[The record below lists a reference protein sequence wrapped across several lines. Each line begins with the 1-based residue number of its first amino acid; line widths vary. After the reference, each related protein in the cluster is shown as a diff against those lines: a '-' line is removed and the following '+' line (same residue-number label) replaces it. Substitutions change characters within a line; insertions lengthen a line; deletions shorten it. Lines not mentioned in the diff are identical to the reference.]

1 MGFFVHITWFLYVAT
16 CFLSIFSNAPYDKVY
31 SDVHIILVRGTH
43 EEVSLEERVEEV
55 REQILTG
62 KALIMFDSKTETTTI
77 IPAEDLAKIQQ
88 QNAEQASE

>member
-1 MGFFVHITWFLYVAT
+1 MLSDDALRGMIEEFVTR
-16 CFLSIFSNAPYDKVY
+16 D
-31 SDVHIILVRGTH
+31 GTDYG
-43 EEVSLEERVEEV
+43 EQEASLEERVEEV

-88 QNAEQASE
+88 QNAEQASD

>member
-1 MGFFVHITWFLYVAT
+1 VIVPANMLSDDALRGMIEEFVTR
-16 CFLSIFSNAPYDKVY
+16 D
-31 SDVHIILVRGTH
+31 GTDYG
-43 EEVSLEERVEEV
+43 EQEVSLEERVEEV

-77 IPAEDLAKIQQ
+77 IPAEDLVKIQQ

>member
-1 MGFFVHITWFLYVAT
+1 MIVPANMLSDDALRGMIEEFVTR
-16 CFLSIFSNAPYDKVY
+16 D
-31 SDVHIILVRGTH
+31 GTDYG
-43 EEVSLEERVEEV
+43 EQEVSLEERVEEV
-55 REQILTG
+55 RGQILTG

>member
-1 MGFFVHITWFLYVAT
+1 MLSDDALRGMIEEFVTR
-16 CFLSIFSNAPYDKVY
+16 D
-31 SDVHIILVRGTH
+31 GTDYG
-43 EEVSLEERVEEV
+43 EQEVSLNERVEEV

-88 QNAEQASE
+88 QNAEQASD

>member
-1 MGFFVHITWFLYVAT
+1 MIVPANMLSDEALRGMIEEFVTR
-16 CFLSIFSNAPYDKVY
+16 D
-31 SDVHIILVRGTH
+31 GTDYG
-43 EEVSLEERVEEV
+43 EQEVSLNERVEEV

-88 QNAEQASE
+88 QNAEQASD

>member
-1 MGFFVHITWFLYVAT
+1 MIVPANMLSDDALRGMIEEFVTR
-16 CFLSIFSNAPYDKVY
+16 D
-31 SDVHIILVRGTH
+31 GTDYG
-43 EEVSLEERVEEV
+43 EQEVSLEERVEVV

-88 QNAEQASE
+88 QNAEQASD

>member
-1 MGFFVHITWFLYVAT
+1 MIVPANMLSDDALRGMIEEFVTR
-16 CFLSIFSNAPYDKVY
+16 D
-31 SDVHIILVRGTH
+31 GTDYG
-43 EEVSLEERVEEV
+43 EQEASLEERVEEV

-88 QNAEQASE
+88 QNAEQASD

>member
-1 MGFFVHITWFLYVAT
+1 MIVPANMLSDDALRGMIEEFVTR
-16 CFLSIFSNAPYDKVY
+16 D
-31 SDVHIILVRGTH
+31 GTDYG
-43 EEVSLEERVEEV
+43 EQEVSLKERVEEV
-55 REQILTG
+55 RGQILTG

>member
-1 MGFFVHITWFLYVAT
+1 MIVPANMLSDGALRGMIEEFVTR
-16 CFLSIFSNAPYDKVY
+16 D
-31 SDVHIILVRGTH
+31 GTDYG
-43 EEVSLEERVEEV
+43 EQEVSLEERVEEV

-88 QNAEQASE
+88 QNAEQASD